1 MIISCKNDQFA
12 TARLF
17 PTCFDKVG
25 NNKKTRGLVSS
36 KILNQI
42 VFNEEIYP
50 PIYC

>member
-17 PTCFDKVG
+17 PICVDKVG

-36 KILNQI
+36 ESLNQI
-42 VFNEEIYP
+42 VFNEDI
-50 PIYC
+50 